1 MERNSPAKS
10 GGYFMN
16 RSLSTK
22 KLAFMGV
29 MAAISI
35 ILIYVIR
42 FPVIPAAP
50 YLEYEPGDIP
60 LYIIAFLYGPLNGFI
75 VTVIVCFIQGITV
88 SASSGIIGIAMHIF
102 ATGAFVLV
110 AGSIYKLKKNK
121 VQEAIGLLAGIAV
134 MTVSMCI
141 WNLIFT
147 PIFMGVPRSAVVQ
160 MLIPAIIPFNLI
172 KAGANSV
179 ITFIIYDKLA
189 GLVLRNR

>member
-1 MERNSPAKS
+1 
-10 GGYFMN
+10 MN

-179 ITFIIYDKLA
+179 VTFIVYDKLA
-189 GLVLRNR
+189 GLILRNR